1 MRTRISGSL
10 YADGSHICCASCTQT
25 LATTDESWKVKAA
38 LSVLP
43 VSELPGAGRNVE
55 SRVVLRRF
63 SCPYCGR
70 LLDTEVALWEDLY
83 LEDVVKV

>member
-10 YADGSHICCASCTQT
+10 FADSGHICCASCAQS
-25 LATTDESWKVKAA
+25 LATTDESWKPKAA
-38 LSVLP
+38 LSVVR

-63 SCPYCGR
+63 SCPHCGR
-70 LLDTEVALWEDLY
+70 LLDTEVALPEDPY